1 MDFQGNLSIKKKK
14 KQIKAGEREKQS
26 VTYFISFLCVYI
38 FIYLLKK
45 FHFKA
50 GNTYWMF
57 IMCQAFS
64 LF

>member
-1 MDFQGNLSIKKKK
+1 MEFQGNLSIRKKKK

-50 GNTYWMF
+50 GYTY
-57 IMCQAFS
+57 
-64 LF
+64 